1 MLYKIIKLHH
11 EGQLFQLIDPLFDQ
25 QSEKSV
31 VRNLSISDVD
41 KYFPKAGKRNSML
54 EKNMENTVPPPGIR
68 SPRSKEGVLTR
79 ARYRPNGA
87 SHGIF
92 LEDLGFSYKV
102 NFFFSE
108 R

>member
-25 QSEKSV
+25 PSEKSV

-54 EKNMENTVPPPGIR
+54 KKTWQIHYLRQILDHPGQKRAFQPAQDR
-68 SPRSKEGVLTR
+68 S
-79 ARYRPNGA
+79 NGA